1 MELIIK
7 KFDELSADE
16 LYEILRARSAVF
28 VVEQNCVYQDLDG
41 KDKSAYHLWYRDDG
55 GIAAYIRVLPQGISF
70 KECSI
75 GRVISLRRRQGIASS
90 LMAEGIRLAREKFGA
105 ESIRIEA
112 QSYAQAFYEFCGF
125 RRVSKDEFDVDGIPH
140 VEMVWNA

>member
-41 KDKSAYHLWYRDDG
+41 KDKAAYHLWYQDEG
-55 GIAAYIRVLPQGISF
+55 GIAAYIRVLPKGVSCPD
-70 KECSI
+70 CSI
-75 GRVISLRRRQGIASS
+75 GRVISLRRRKGLASS
-90 LMAEGIRLAREKFGA
+90 LMAEGIRIAQEKFGA

-112 QSYAQAFYEFCGF
+112 QSYAQKFYEYCGF
-125 RRVSKDEFDVDGIPH
+125 RRISEGEFDVDGIPH
-140 VEMVWNA
+140 VLMLWEK

>member
-41 KDKSAYHLWYRDDG
+41 KDKAAYHLWYRDEG
-55 GIAAYIRVLPQGISF
+55 GIAAYLRVLPQGVSF
-70 KECSI
+70 SECSV
-75 GRVISLRRRQGIASS
+75 GRVISLRRREGLGSR
-90 LMAEGIRLAREKFGA
+90 LMAEGIRIARERFGA
-105 ESIRIEA
+105 EAIRIEA
-112 QSYAQAFYEFCGF
+112 QAYAQKFYEVCGF
-125 RRVSKDEFDVDGIPH
+125 CRVSDEFLVDGIPH
-140 VEMVWNA
+140 IEMLYKV

>member
-7 KFDELSADE
+7 KFDELSAAE

-41 KDKSAYHLWYRDDG
+41 KDKSAYHLWYRDED
-55 GIAAYIRVLPQGISF
+55 GIAAYIRVLPKGVSF
-70 KECSI
+70 EECSI

-125 RRVSKDEFDVDGIPH
+125 RRISKDEFDVDGIPH

>member
-7 KFDELSADE
+7 KFDELSPDE

-41 KDKSAYHLWYRDDG
+41 KDKAAYHLWYRDED

-125 RRVSKDEFDVDGIPH
+125 RRISKDEFDVDGIPH